1 MPSEKRNNFLDAG
14 DSDDENESQG
24 YNSDADELQKG
35 GGGRSAK
42 RRRLS
47 DDEAESDNEDGS
59 GNDSDQNTRSSKPSK
74 KIAKSTTTSTSSK
87 RRKAS
92 TNDDENDDDDEDDDD
107 EDDDDEDDDDE
118 DDDQD
123 AQDNEEH
130 GYDSA
135 DDGMSRAV
143 STPLTKKNLVSSA
156 KAVKKSGLI
165 YISRVPPF
173 MKPQK
178 LRSLLEPYGTL
189 NRIFLSP
196 EDPAAHTRR
205 VKAGGNKKRSFTD
218 GWVEF
223 VNKADAK
230 TAAALLNA
238 RTIGGPK
245 GSYYRD
251 DVWSMIYLKGF
262 KWHNLT
268 EQIASEA
275 AERTSRIRAEI
286 TKATKEN
293 KDFVRNIERAKVLD
307 GMEAKNA
314 AKKSRAGGAAAADGG
329 EAGAGVRAGERR
341 TFTQAV
347 AGKKGGDK
355 APEEAKRVL
364 SKLF

>member
-14 DSDDENESQG
+14 DSDDDNESQG
-24 YNSDADELQKG
+24 YNSDADEVQKG
-35 GGGRSAK
+35 GSRSVK
-42 RRRLS
+42 RRRIS
-47 DDEAESDNEDGS
+47 EEPESDASGS
-59 GNDSDQNTRSSKPSK
+59 DRELRSKQSK
-74 KIAKSTTTSTSSK
+74 KPTQTSK
-87 RRKAS
+87 RRRAG
-92 TNDDENDDDDEDDDD
+92 DDDDDDDDEEPRQA
-107 EDDDDEDDDDE
+107 ED
-118 DDDQD
+118 
-123 AQDNEEH
+123 
-130 GYDSA
+130 A
-135 DDGMSRAV
+135 DDTITTITKTHDLPDITRA
-143 STPLTKKNLVSSA
+143 STGLTKKNLVA
-156 KAVKKSGLI
+156 TEKAVKKSGLI

-178 LRSLLEPYGTL
+178 LRSLLEPYGTI

-196 EDPAAHTRR
+196 EDPAEHTRR

-223 VNKADAK
+223 TNKNDAK
-230 TAAALLNA
+230 TVVSMLNA

-293 KDFVRNIERAKVLD
+293 KDFVRNIERAKVLE
-307 GMEAKNA
+307 GMEAKTA
-314 AKKSRAGGAAAADGG
+314 AKKSRAGEEDG
-329 EAGAGVRAGERR
+329 EAVAASSRSGEKRK
-341 TFTQAV
+341 FKQAP
-347 AGKKGGDK
+347 AGKKGGEK

>member
-1 MPSEKRNNFLDAG
+1 MAPEKRNAFLDAG
-14 DSDDENESQG
+14 DSDDDNESQG

-35 GGGRSAK
+35 GNRSGKRRRISEEPEGDNDDDLREKDHAAPSKSNKKSSAK
-42 RRRLS
+42 RRRAGA
-47 DDEAESDNEDGS
+47 DEERDEPENYDEEEEEEEETADAAPELPDI
-59 GNDSDQNTRSSKPSK
+59 TR
-74 KIAKSTTTSTSSK
+74 
-87 RRKAS
+87 
-92 TNDDENDDDDEDDDD
+92 
-107 EDDDDEDDDDE
+107 
-118 DDDQD
+118 
-123 AQDNEEH
+123 
-130 GYDSA
+130 
-135 DDGMSRAV
+135 
-143 STPLTKKNLVSSA
+143 LTKKNLVA
-156 KAVKKSGLI
+156 TEKAVKKSGLI

-178 LRSLLEPYGTL
+178 LRSLLEPYGTI

-205 VKAGGNKKRSFTD
+205 VKAGGNKKRNFTD

-223 VNKADAK
+223 TNKKDAK
-230 TAAALLNA
+230 TVVDLLNA

-268 EQIASEA
+268 EQIATEA

-293 KDFVRNIERAKVLD
+293 KDFVRNIERAKVMD
-307 GMEAKNA
+307 GMEAKTA
-314 AKKSRAGGAAAADGG
+314 AKKSRVGSDEKADDAA
-329 EAGAGVRAGERR
+329 AGERTWEKR
-341 TFTQAV
+341 KFKQAT
-347 AGKKGGDK
+347 AGKKGGEK

>member
-1 MPSEKRNNFLDAG
+1 MPCEKRNNFLDAG

-47 DDEAESDNEDGS
+47 DDEDGSSDN
-59 GNDSDQNTRSSKPSK
+59 DSERDMRSSKSSK
-74 KIAKSTTTSTSSK
+74 KTTKSTTTTSTSSK

-92 TNDDENDDDDEDDDD
+92 TDDDENE
-107 EDDDDEDDDDE
+107 DE

-130 GYDSA
+130 EYDSA

-314 AKKSRAGGAAAADGG
+314 AKKSRAGGAAAASAVDGG

-341 TFTQAV
+341 KFTQAV